1 MIGIVAALPEEIA
14 PFLARV
20 RGARRAGRRVWR
32 GRIGSADVCVATT
45 GEGLDS
51 AAESVTRILR
61 KFPFRALVGIGIA
74 GALSPGLREGE
85 IFAAREVRGAG
96 GAVFRPEESWL
107 ARAAR
112 LSERVGIIVS
122 SGDVRWTAA
131 EKAELFARQGDAGE
145 AAADTESAAWAS
157 AAGEA
162 RVPFVAVRA
171 ILDPAS
177 EDLPAYLKAARRDGA
192 TDRAAIVRHAL
203 RHPRSVPELLEL
215 RRRTRRAMARLAGA
229 VALLVSE
236 SA

>member
-1 MIGIVAALPEEIA
+1 MTGVVAALPEEIG

-32 GRIGSADVCVATT
+32 GRIGTADVCVATT
-45 GEGLDS
+45 GEGLER
-51 AAESVTRILR
+51 AAESAARLLR
-61 KFPFRALVGIGIA
+61 TFPIRALVGIGIA
-74 GALSPGLREGE
+74 GGLSPALREGE
-85 IFAAREVRGAG
+85 IFAASEVRGEG
-96 GAVFRPEESWL
+96 GAIFRPEESWL

-112 LSERVGIIVS
+112 YAERVGVIVS
-122 SGDVRWTAA
+122 SNDVRWTAA
-131 EKAELFARQGDAGE
+131 EKAGLFALQEDAGE
-145 AAADTESAAWAS
+145 AAADTESAAWAR

-177 EDLPAYLKAARRDGA
+177 EDLPVYLATARRNGA
-192 TDRAAIVRHAL
+192 TDRAAVVRHAL
-203 RHPRSVPELLEL
+203 RHPRAIAELLEL